1 MVESESTIK
10 RSASSSSPEDG
21 LNPPGAKRVKR
32 HYHHHHRLQSPV
44 NPALPEPAIVDDACV
59 DQLLNRSI
67 SQYLRTCGF
76 ELADPAALDAFR
88 RVTEEYILSVASYVR
103 QSMLSSRRTQPIPHD
118 FDDALRRHSV
128 PYTDLL
134 PHVQPHPNLDP
145 IPTPQPT
152 PPPEEVSFK
161 TLPSFGPQLSGE
173 DDRVRSSYIP
183 KHFPAFPSKHTYR
196 HTAVFTERE
205 QDARKIRERATEDG
219 RHGEEALRKLARAAF
234 KDNQFG
240 SSAREKKPWGR
251 RAETMDSMFEKTV
264 KGLAKRMQR
273 TATVPGAAA
282 PMEIDS
288 GAGLDTEVK
297 PVRSKLALSIELP
310 PIINCER
317 EFWRR
322 VPSSGARRA
331 AEDKQSGVKKEA
343 HDRASRVDSWAHNRL
358 TNDDTRLGDPA
369 LRRITR
375 VLYHLQQLAFLQLDG
390 AALATLLLEVLGR
403 NVDVLGEGFGVKDG
417 DEGFGERL
425 LTEVHEERLN
435 ELLHSLRE
443 LYQERI
449 GRDTLKTR
457 FGVDELDKLVGIFTA
472 PVPSGQSRA
481 DTAQEEL
488 PLDPEHD
495 PDDELAHDPP
505 GRTTNTHSA
514 GIPVPAYTS
523 HAEPVLEISS
533 TSSAAGKT
541 NLLYYITALAV
552 LPAEING
559 FKIGGHDSAV
569 VFMDTDGRF
578 NAERL
583 RSVLRGIVKVKCG
596 AQDMS
601 RLDEEMERMAVS
613 CLKHVHVFQPQS
625 SSALLATLQRLDTY
639 LLDLARHASSSRALR
654 LLILD
659 SANAFY
665 WQDKLQ
671 DEMTRVEQIG
681 RPAAEIEHDRRQ
693 KQSFY
698 LFDMYTDLVRELK
711 RLQRVFSCAV
721 VFTTTAAPQTT
732 PSRRSHGYQ
741 PSGPYDLYNP
751 SDAPAF
757 RRPSFRSA
765 LPAPW
770 GTFPVLRVVVQR
782 DPVRPFPAAMG
793 LQEAEENAAKRQEI
807 LMRGRFSGWVNMWGR
822 EDWPRRW
829 LEGVEALDG
838 GMFFFRM
845 GRDGVQ
851 FG

>member
-1 MVESESTIK
+1 MVESEPTIK
-10 RSASSSSPEDG
+10 RSASSFSPEDG
-21 LNPPGAKRVKR
+21 LNPPDAKRVKR

-44 NPALPEPAIVDDACV
+44 NPSLPEPAIVDDVCV

-152 PPPEEVSFK
+152 PPPEEDSFK
-161 TLPSFGPQLSGE
+161 ALPSFGPQLSVE
-173 DDRVRSSYIP
+173 NDRVRSSYIP

-205 QDARKIRERATEDG
+205 QDARIIRERATEDG

-322 VPSSGARRA
+322 APSSGTRRVV
-331 AEDKQSGVKKEA
+331 EDKQPAVKKEA
-343 HDRASRVDSWAHNRL
+343 HDRASRVDSWNLPSKQAHNRL
-358 TNDDTRLGDPA
+358 TDDDTRLGDPA

-375 VLYHLQQLAFLQLDG
+375 VLYHLQQLAFLQIDG
-390 AALATLLLEVLGR
+390 AAFATLLLEVLGR
-403 NVDVLGEGFGVKDG
+403 DVDVLREGFGVENG
-417 DEGFGERL
+417 DEGGHCLL
-425 LTEVHEERLN
+425 LTEVHEERLD
-435 ELLHSLRE
+435 ELLHDLRE
-443 LYQERI
+443 LCQERI
-449 GRDTLKTR
+449 GRNTLKPR
-457 FGVDELDKLVGIFTA
+457 FGVDELDNLLGIFTA
-472 PVPSGQSRA
+472 PVPSGQHRA

-488 PLDPEHD
+488 QIAPEHD
-495 PDDELAHDPP
+495 QFGIDA
-505 GRTTNTHSA
+505 NTHSA
-514 GIPVPAYTS
+514 GIAVPAYTS
-523 HAEPVLEISS
+523 HADPVLEISS

-541 NLLYYITALAV
+541 NLLYYLTALAI
-552 LPAEING
+552 LPAKVNG
-559 FKIGGHDSAV
+559 FQIGGHDSAV
-569 VFMDTDGRF
+569 VFIDTDGRF
-578 NAERL
+578 DAERL
-583 RSVLRGIVKVKCG
+583 RTVLRGIVK
-596 AQDMS
+596 
-601 RLDEEMERMAVS
+601 ETERTIVS
-613 CLKHVHVFQPQS
+613 CLEHVHIFQPQS
-625 SSALLATLQRLDTY
+625 SSALLATLQQLDTY
-639 LLDLARHASSSRALR
+639 LLDLARHVSSSRALR
-654 LLILD
+654 LLFLD

-665 WQDKLQ
+665 WQDRLQ
-671 DEMTRVEQIG
+671 DEVTRIEQIG
-681 RPAAEIEHDRRQ
+681 RPAAEIETDRRK

-698 LFDMYTDLVRELK
+698 LFAMYTDLVRELK
-711 RLQRVFSCAV
+711 RLQRVFSCAI
-721 VFTTTAAPQTT
+721 VFTTTATPHTT
-732 PSRRSHGYQ
+732 PSRHSHGYQ
-741 PSGPYDLYNP
+741 PSGPYELFNP
-751 SDAPAF
+751 LDAPAF

-770 GTFPVLRVVVQR
+770 GTFPALRVVVQR

-793 LQEAEENAAKRQEI
+793 LQEAEDNAAKRQEV
-807 LMRGRFSGWVNMWGR
+807 LMRGRFCGWVNMWGR

-851 FG
+851 FE